1 MARLSIT
8 LKILSMHMMIIV
20 ILDYQANRSL
30 GWSPTAL
37 LFLG

>member
-8 LKILSMHMMIIV
+8 LKILSIHMMVIV

-30 GWSPTAL
+30 G
-37 LFLG
+37 